1 MFCCLCVMN
10 VVQLLID
17 VIFKKFYRSNYTK
30 DKKDKKM
37 NSLNERQYIVLKQL
51 KDYQKQRISSSGCK
65 DLDNIILHNDFY
77 ENINLEDFQV
87 NTILKELH
95 DIGYIYD
102 VACAEPQFTKVHTC
116 KINDKG
122 LDALKNY
129 QESLESEIK
138 DKKDDMENQEFKA
151 KIKNLVP
158 DFVNL
163 VIKIINK
170 IVGIYIIITIIEN
183 L

>member
-1 MFCCLCVMN
+1 
-10 VVQLLID
+10 
-17 VIFKKFYRSNYTK
+17 
-30 DKKDKKM
+30 
-37 NSLNERQYIVLKQL
+37 
-51 KDYQKQRISSSGCK
+51 
-65 DLDNIILHNDFY
+65 
-77 ENINLEDFQV
+77 LEDFQV